1 VEENAHQK
9 MLIASS
15 HQAAFMDEEI
25 VETEIHEY
33 GSDVIN
39 GLPKGQK
46 IKWREFITTSRIHIL
61 AEYEPT
67 GAQHL
72 KVEDIIEELNKIP
85 ENIRKYISIIVLAP
99 FSFLGDGAE
108 DPFASADWS
117 KSEIT
122 IYAFDH
128 DRAFLKERLS
138 DHQTIAHEAGHII
151 DRNIMQGKGY
161 NSYYLSY
168 TPMWSKAM
176 CADSKLRRLDLD
188 SSLFLISP
196 YAESRQSIGED
207 FADSVMLFSYETS
220 KALLKENYPNRYKIL
235 EEFLEPKN
243 E

>member
-1 VEENAHQK
+1 VEENSYQK
-9 MLIASS
+9 TLISSS
-15 HQAAFMDEEI
+15 HQAVFMDEEI
-25 VETEIHEY
+25 VNTEIHDY
-33 GSDVIN
+33 GSSVIN
-39 GLPKGQK
+39 GMPKGQK
-46 IKWREFITTSRIHIL
+46 IKWREFITTSRISIL
-61 AEYEPT
+61 EEYAPT

-72 KVEDIIEELNKIP
+72 KVGDIIEELNKIP

-99 FSFLGDGAE
+99 FSGDGAE

-128 DRAFLKERLS
+128 DRAFLKKQLA
-138 DHQTIAHEAGHII
+138 DHRTIAHEAGHII
-151 DRNIMQGKGY
+151 DRNIMRNKGHS
-161 NSYYLSY
+161 SYYLSY

-188 SSLFLISP
+188 PSLFLISP
-196 YAESRQSIGED
+196 YAECRQSIGED

-220 KALLKENYPNRYKIL
+220 KELLKENYPNRYKIL